1 MHIRT
6 CLHIT
11 LLLSL
16 GCAPALA
23 QEQFPSRPITLIVP
37 FPAGGAFDWVGRIVA
52 EGMKA
57 SLGQPVV
64 IENVSGAG
72 GTIRVGRVARSA
84 PNGYTLGLGISAT
97 HVVNGAIYTLSYDLL
112 KDFEPISLIATGP
125 SVIVSKNGVPAQDLP
140 QLIAWLKANPGKAT
154 FATNGAGS
162 PPHIAGILLE
172 KLTDTHLQFVP
183 YRGAAPAMQDLLGGQ
198 VDLSILQ
205 ATVVLPQ
212 ARAGKLRAYA
222 VTATRRIDS
231 APDIPTVDEA
241 GLQGLY
247 ISIWSALWAPRG
259 TPRNV
264 VGTLNAALTV
274 ALTDPTV
281 RRRLAESG
289 QEIFPREQQTPAA
302 LAALQ
307 KAEIEKW
314 WPIIKAANI
323 KAE

>member
-1 MHIRT
+1 M
-6 CLHIT
+6 
-11 LLLSL
+11 
-16 GCAPALA
+16 
-23 QEQFPSRPITLIVP
+23 
-37 FPAGGAFDWVGRIVA
+37 A

>member
-1 MHIRT
+1 
-6 CLHIT
+6 
-11 LLLSL
+11 
-16 GCAPALA
+16 
-23 QEQFPSRPITLIVP
+23 
-37 FPAGGAFDWVGRIVA
+37 
-52 EGMKA
+52 
-57 SLGQPVV
+57 
-64 IENVSGAG
+64 
-72 GTIRVGRVARSA
+72 
-84 PNGYTLGLGISAT
+84 
-97 HVVNGAIYTLSYDLL
+97 
-112 KDFEPISLIATGP
+112 
-125 SVIVSKNGVPAQDLP
+125 
-140 QLIAWLKANPGKAT
+140 
-154 FATNGAGS
+154 
-162 PPHIAGILLE
+162 
-172 KLTDTHLQFVP
+172 
-183 YRGAAPAMQDLLGGQ
+183 MQDLLGGQ

>member
-1 MHIRT
+1 
-6 CLHIT
+6 
-11 LLLSL
+11 
-16 GCAPALA
+16 
-23 QEQFPSRPITLIVP
+23 
-37 FPAGGAFDWVGRIVA
+37 
-52 EGMKA
+52 
-57 SLGQPVV
+57 
-64 IENVSGAG
+64 
-72 GTIRVGRVARSA
+72 
-84 PNGYTLGLGISAT
+84 
-97 HVVNGAIYTLSYDLL
+97 
-112 KDFEPISLIATGP
+112 
-125 SVIVSKNGVPAQDLP
+125 
-140 QLIAWLKANPGKAT
+140 LIAWLKANPGKAT

-222 VTATRRIDS
+222 VTATSRIDS

-289 QEIFPREQQTPAA
+289 QEIFPSEQQTPAA